1 MSKGNLFLGQARGAV
16 GDVVFTRVD
25 GEQVTHSRN
34 RHPKNP
40 QTAIQLLQ
48 RVLMKTNSLA
58 YSMFSDI
65 ADHSFQGKQQGT
77 PNQSE
82 FTRMNIAFMRQ
93 ELAQLINDNDPEEIM
108 NAQDTNYAG
117 KDNTLPVMRPYIMSD
132 GNLAPI
138 ICDPQEF
145 GIYIPNF
152 STLDWSTT
160 PSGSGPSYNDLI
172 AEMGLQRGDQ
182 LTFLFGYV
190 DDTTEDA
197 SLVDFRFS
205 RLILEP
211 NDGDMTKSVFQPLN
225 QGSPISV
232 FNTTTGNDRNEGNI
246 YIGGN
251 GLIMGYGSDGEYGTS
266 QARTLACF
274 GVIVSRQNGGVW
286 QRSRCQLS
294 VRPNNGPAAMALD
307 HESATLGDAIYSFL
321 TAASSSLYLNQAE
334 NV

>member
-25 GEQVTHSRN
+25 GEQVTRSRN

-108 NAQDTNYAG
+108 NDQDTNYAG
-117 KDNTLPVMRPYIMSD
+117 KDNTLPVLRPYIMSD
-132 GNLAPI
+132 GNLTPI
-138 ICDPQEF
+138 SCSGGRNGFIIDV
-145 GIYIPNF
+145 F
-152 STLDWSTT
+152 SASDWSTT
-160 PSGSGPSYNDLI
+160 PTGSGPSYNDLI
-172 AEMGLQRGDQ
+172 QAMGLQRGDQ

-197 SLVDFRFS
+197 SLVDFRYS

-211 NDGDMTKSVFQPLN
+211 NDGDMAKSVFEPMS
-225 QGSPISV
+225 QGSPVSV
-232 FNTTTGNDRNEGNI
+232 FNTTSGNARNEGNI
-246 YIGGN
+246 YIGG
-251 GLIMGYGSDGEYGTS
+251 GGEIMGFGADTEYTTA

-286 QRSRCQLS
+286 QRSRCQLYC
-294 VRPNNGPAAMALD
+294 RGNNGDDALALD

>member
-25 GEQVTHSRN
+25 GEQVTRSRN
-34 RHPKNP
+34 RRPKNP

-58 YSMFSDI
+58 YSMFRDI

-108 NAQDTNYAG
+108 TDQDTNYAG
-117 KDNTLPVMRPYIMSD
+117 KNRTLPVLRPYIMSD
-132 GNLAPI
+132 GSLAPVTCTGNNHGFI
-138 ICDPQEF
+138 ID
-145 GIYIPNF
+145 IF
-152 STLDWSTT
+152 SALSWDTT
-160 PSGSGPSYNDLI
+160 PSGSGPSYNGLI
-172 AEMGLQRGDQ
+172 EAMGLQRGDQ

-190 DDTTEDA
+190 DDTDDDA

-211 NDGDMTKSVFQPLN
+211 NDGDLTKSVFMPMA
-225 QGSPISV
+225 QGSPVSV
-232 FNTTTGNDRNEGNI
+232 FNTTTGNARNEGNI
-246 YIGGN
+246 YIDGSGAV
-251 GLIMGYGSDGEYGTS
+251 MGFGSETEYTTS

-286 QRSRCQLS
+286 QRSRCQLYCRGS
-294 VRPNNGPAAMALD
+294 IGADALALD

-321 TAASSSLYLNQAE
+321 AGASSSLYLNQAE

>member
-25 GEQVTHSRN
+25 GEQVTRSRN

-108 NAQDTNYAG
+108 NDQDTNYAG
-117 KDNTLPVMRPYIMSD
+117 KDNTLPVLRPYIMSD

-138 ICDPQEF
+138 ICTADGHGF
-145 GIYIPNF
+145 NIPAF
-152 STLDWSTT
+152 TSLDWSTT
-160 PSGSGPSYNDLI
+160 PSGSGPSYNELI
-172 AEMGLQRGDQ
+172 QEMGLQRGDQ

-190 DDTTEDA
+190 DDTDDDA
-197 SLVDFRFS
+197 SLVDFRYS

-211 NDGDMTKSVFQPLN
+211 KDGDMTKSVFMPMT
-225 QGSPISV
+225 QGSAISV
-232 FNTTTGNDRNEGNI
+232 FNTTNGNDRNEGNI
-246 YIGGN
+246 YIN
-251 GLIMGYGSDGEYGTS
+251 GSGAVLGFGSDTEYSPNT
-266 QARTLACF
+266 ARALACF

-286 QRSRCQLS
+286 QRSRCQLYCRS
-294 VRPNNGPAAMALD
+294 NNGADALTND
-307 HESATLGDAIYSFL
+307 HETATLGDAIYSFL